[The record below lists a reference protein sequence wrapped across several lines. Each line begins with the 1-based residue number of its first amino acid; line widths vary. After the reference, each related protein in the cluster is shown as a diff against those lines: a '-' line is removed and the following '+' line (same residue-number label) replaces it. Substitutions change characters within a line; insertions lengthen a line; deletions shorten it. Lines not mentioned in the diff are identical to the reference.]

1 MHNLLRCRRG
11 TAAFVTVID
20 LVPLIGFV
28 ALGGEAGSWYVTKQ
42 HAQNAADAA
51 AMSGGLSRACAI
63 NAQKG
68 VPCADTQSV
77 DYRGK
82 QFAANNGFCNAG
94 DAGCPVPL
102 PGTSQSVSIDIGT
115 LDTSTNPPTWTSNPG
130 GSFVRAIVSQQQPT
144 YLMRVLPGM
153 SGSVTI
159 GAVATARVL
168 PIANPCVLALTGSI
182 SIQGSVTVN
191 SPNCGIASDSTA
203 SNSFDF
209 TGNGGLSINAP
220 SYAAGGCSQTGGNQ
234 CNGVNTHAAK
244 VPDPLS
250 AFNAAMSSVTPSSF
264 LGGACNP
271 AGGPKPYTAATPC
284 YNGGSVSLSGTLST
298 GTYFFSGTVSFPG
311 GNGNLTSGPGGVTL
325 ILLNGA
331 SLSGGSNNST
341 ITLTAQTNPQVPP
354 ALSSVSNLMTDLLIY
369 DPSSSSV
376 NFRGTT
382 NSYYNGTIYAP
393 NAAVSYGGNTSA
405 SAPASGCFQLI
416 AASVTFFGNAKLDD
430 SKCVADG
437 APTPEV
443 DYVRLVQ

>member
-11 TAAFVTVID
+11 SAAFATVVA
-20 LVPLIGFV
+20 LVPLIGVV

-51 AMSGGLSRACAI
+51 AISGGLRLKCSI
-63 NAQKG
+63 DG
-68 VPCADTQSV
+68 PCTDTQSV

-82 QFAANNGFCNAG
+82 QFAAQNGFCNTG
-94 DAGCPVPL
+94 DTSY
-102 PGTSQSVSIDIGT
+102 PGSQCVTPPTGT
-115 LDTSTNPPTWTSNPG
+115 LRAVQIDSLTSWNGVNG
-130 GSFVRAIVSQQQPT
+130 NFVQATVSQQQPA
-144 YLMRVLPGM
+144 YLASVLGF
-153 SGSVTI
+153 STVNI
-159 GAVATARVL
+159 RATA
-168 PIANPCVLALTGSI
+168 IAQVQILTKPCILALTGSV
-182 SIQGSVTVN
+182 SFQGSVTVN
-191 SPNCGIASDSTA
+191 SPNCGIASNSTA

-220 SYAAGGCSQTGGNQ
+220 SFAAGGCSQTGGNQ
-234 CNGVNTHAAK
+234 CDSVTAHAPK

-264 LGGACNP
+264 SGGACDP

-284 YNGGSVSLSGTLST
+284 YNNGSASLSGTLST

-354 ALSSVSNLMTDLLIY
+354 ALSSVRNLMTDLLIY

-376 NFRGTT
+376 DFRGTT

-405 SAPASGCFQLI
+405 SAPAPGCFQLI